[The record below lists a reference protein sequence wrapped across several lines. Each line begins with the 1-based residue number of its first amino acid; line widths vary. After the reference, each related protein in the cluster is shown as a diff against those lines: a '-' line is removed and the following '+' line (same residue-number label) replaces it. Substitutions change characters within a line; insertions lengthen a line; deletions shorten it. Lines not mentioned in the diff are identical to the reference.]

1 MSKKVFCVMYLDIN
15 FSDYIVETYSSL
27 TPAAARFSALIG
39 EHFINGLLAA
49 KKDEVKCDIN
59 DLDDDFKNI
68 EVLDGNGNLIEYW
81 FSSNL
86 GYATFLNRYHGEVEA
101 IFYDNDGKCVS
112 FIIRQIDYF
121 D

>member
-15 FSDYIVETYSSL
+15 FSNYIVETYSSL

-49 KKDEVKCDIN
+49 KKNEEKCDIN
-59 DLDDDFKNI
+59 DLDSDFKNI
-68 EVLDGNGNLIEYW
+68 EFLDREGNVIEYW
-81 FSSNL
+81 FSSEL
-86 GYATFLNRYHGEVEA
+86 DYAIFLNQYHGEVEA
-101 IFYDNDGKCVS
+101 IFHDDDGGCVS